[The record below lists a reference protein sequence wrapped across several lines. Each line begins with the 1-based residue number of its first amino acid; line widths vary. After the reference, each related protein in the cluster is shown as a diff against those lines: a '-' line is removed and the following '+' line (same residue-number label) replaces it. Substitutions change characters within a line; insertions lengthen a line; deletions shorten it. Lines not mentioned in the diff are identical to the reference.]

1 MNRVTQIRLT
11 GLQKLVKEKRLVN
24 EHDIKGEHGEGDKE
38 KASWIIHPRSY
49 FRHCYLV
56 FMVILTF
63 VNLITIPLDIAFSE
77 DMHDSAHKYWVA
89 FNVLSD
95 ILFCL
100 DVGMNFCIGI
110 FNENGEAILDP
121 QKIKEDYLHSWFVPD
136 LVAAFPVDIIIIIVE
151 QFYITDTSSLLASK
165 MVRILMFARFLSM
178 IRLLRVPKLLR
189 FCFALENVSD
199 IRLEDVKKFL
209 RLLFVLFMMAVIWHW
224 DSCIQYFVAAIEG
237 FPYDC
242 WIVKNNL
249 THSSIGEKYRYASF
263 RALKQMSWP
272 FLEFPTR
279 LEEQCMALISMV
291 IGFFMFFV
299 YMACLIT
306 TFGSLSGAGKNKMS
320 QIQSSFLFSNRP
332 LTLRQRITAD
342 CKWQIYKKNVL
353 DVVSK
358 RLRKDI
364 MADICS
370 NLVKKNAMFM
380 SWDVN
385 FSRAVLMCLNAEL
398 FSPGDV
404 IIEKDTVADYMF
416 FIDSGHVLVKGHHQQ
431 KEKKDGEHFGDIS
444 FLLGERQQ
452 ISARALTTCSL
463 FSLSLKDFEMIQKQ
477 FPQNVKKMRETAAE
491 EKERDLE
498 GNELEIQVTQPST
511 SSSV

>member
-1 MNRVTQIRLT
+1 MNRVKQVRLS
-11 GLQKLVKEKRLVN
+11 GLKRLVKKKEAN
-24 EHDIKGEHGEGDKE
+24 KHDNYGERGDGVQE
-38 KASWIIHPRSY
+38 KATWIIHPRSY

-100 DVGMNFCIGI
+100 DIGMNFCMGI
-110 FNENGEAILDP
+110 FNDNGEAILDP
-121 QKIKEDYLHSWFVPD
+121 QKIREDYLHSWFVPD
-136 LVAAFPVDIIIIIVE
+136 LVAAFPVDIIIIIV
-151 QFYITDTSSLLASK
+151 
-165 MVRILMFARFLSM
+165 
-178 IRLLRVPKLLR
+178 
-189 FCFALENVSD
+189 VSD
-199 IRLEDVKKFL
+199 IRLEEVKKIL

-224 DSCIQYFVAAIEG
+224 DTCIQYFVAAIEG
-237 FPYDC
+237 FPLDC
-242 WIVKNNL
+242 WIVNSNL

-279 LEEQCMALISMV
+279 LEEQWMALISMV

-299 YMACLIT
+299 FLACVIT
-306 TFGSLSGAGKNKMS
+306 TFGSLSGAGKNKVS
-320 QIQSSFLFSNRP
+320 QIQSSFLFSSRP
-332 LTLRQRITAD
+332 LALRQRIIAD
-342 CKWQIYKKNVL
+342 CKWQIYKKSVL
-353 DVVSK
+353 DVVSE

-370 NLVKKNAMFM
+370 NLVKINALFK
-380 SWDVN
+380 SWDTR
-385 FSRAVLMCLNAEL
+385 FSRAVVMCLEAEF

-404 IIEKDTVADYMF
+404 IIEKDTAADHMF
-416 FIDSGHVLVKGHHQQ
+416 FIDSGHVLVEDDHQL
-431 KEKKDGEHFGDIS
+431 KEKNDGEHFGDIS

-463 FSLSLKDFEMIQKQ
+463 FSLSLQDFEMIEKQ
-477 FPQNVKKMRETAAE
+477 FPQVVKEMRETAAE
-491 EKERDLE
+491 MKEQDLE
-498 GNELEIQVTQPST
+498 GNELEIQVTEPST

>member
-1 MNRVTQIRLT
+1 MNRVKQVRLS
-11 GLQKLVKEKRLVN
+11 GLKRLVKKKEAN
-24 EHDIKGEHGEGDKE
+24 KHDNYGERGDGVQE
-38 KASWIIHPRSY
+38 KATWIIHPRSY

-100 DVGMNFCIGI
+100 DIGMNFCMGI
-110 FNENGEAILDP
+110 FNDNGEAILDP
-121 QKIKEDYLHSWFVPD
+121 QKIREDYLHSWFVPD
-136 LVAAFPVDIIIIIVE
+136 LVAAFPVDIIIIIV
-151 QFYITDTSSLLASK
+151 
-165 MVRILMFARFLSM
+165 
-178 IRLLRVPKLLR
+178 
-189 FCFALENVSD
+189 VSD
-199 IRLEDVKKFL
+199 IRLEEVKKIL

-224 DSCIQYFVAAIEG
+224 DTCIQYFVAAIEG
-237 FPYDC
+237 FPLDC
-242 WIVKNNL
+242 WIVNSNL

-279 LEEQCMALISMV
+279 LEEQWMALISMV

-299 YMACLIT
+299 FLACVIT
-306 TFGSLSGAGKNKMS
+306 TFGSLSGAGKNKVS
-320 QIQSSFLFSNRP
+320 QIQSSFLFSSRP
-332 LTLRQRITAD
+332 LALRQRIIAD
-342 CKWQIYKKNVL
+342 CKWQIYKKSVL
-353 DVVSK
+353 DVVSE

-370 NLVKKNAMFM
+370 NLVKINALFK
-380 SWDVN
+380 SWDTR
-385 FSRAVLMCLNAEL
+385 FSRAVVMCLEAEF

-404 IIEKDTVADYMF
+404 IIEKDTAADHMF
-416 FIDSGHVLVKGHHQQ
+416 FIDSGHVLVEDDHQL
-431 KEKKDGEHFGDIS
+431 KEKNDGEHFGDIS

-463 FSLSLKDFEMIQKQ
+463 FSLSLQDFEMIEKQ
-477 FPQNVKKMRETAAE
+477 FPQVVKEMRETAAE
-491 EKERDLE
+491 MKEQDLE
-498 GNELEIQVTQPST
+498 VSWRSRLPSHPHQAASERRPSLE
-511 SSSV
+511 SVFLKE

>member
-1 MNRVTQIRLT
+1 MNRVKQVRLS
-11 GLQKLVKEKRLVN
+11 GLKRLVKKKEAN
-24 EHDIKGEHGEGDKE
+24 KHDNYGERGDGVQE
-38 KASWIIHPRSY
+38 KATWIIHPRSY

-100 DVGMNFCIGI
+100 DIGMNFCMGI
-110 FNENGEAILDP
+110 FNDNGEAILDP
-121 QKIKEDYLHSWFVPD
+121 QKIREDYLHSWFVPD

-151 QFYITDTSSLLASK
+151 QFYIADTSSLLASK

-199 IRLEDVKKFL
+199 IRLEEVKKIL

-224 DSCIQYFVAAIEG
+224 DTCIQYFVAAIEG
-237 FPYDC
+237 FPLDC
-242 WIVKNNL
+242 WIVNSNL

-279 LEEQCMALISMV
+279 LEEQWMALISMV

-299 YMACLIT
+299 FLACVIT
-306 TFGSLSGAGKNKMS
+306 TFGSLSGAGKNKVS
-320 QIQSSFLFSNRP
+320 QIQSSFLFSSRP
-332 LTLRQRITAD
+332 LALRQRIIAD
-342 CKWQIYKKNVL
+342 CKWQIYKKSVL
-353 DVVSK
+353 DVVSE

-370 NLVKKNAMFM
+370 NLVKINALFK
-380 SWDVN
+380 SWDTR
-385 FSRAVLMCLNAEL
+385 FSRAVVMCLEAEF

-404 IIEKDTVADYMF
+404 IIEKDTAADHMF
-416 FIDSGHVLVKGHHQQ
+416 FIDSGHVLVEDDHQL
-431 KEKKDGEHFGDIS
+431 KEKNDGEHFGDIS

-463 FSLSLKDFEMIQKQ
+463 FSLSLQDFEMIEKQ
-477 FPQNVKKMRETAAE
+477 FPQVVKEMRETAAE
-491 EKERDLE
+491 MKEQDLE
-498 GNELEIQVTQPST
+498 GSELEIQVTEPST